1 MKKRIIIHAGTHKTG
16 TTFLQSFLSL
26 NYKRLLD
33 KGILFPLSGK
43 IGKFSGHHNIAW
55 QLNDDERF
63 KKYRCIY
70 SDFCINCTAIL
81 VIDII
86 YQLRN
91 V

>member
-43 IGKFSGHHNIAW
+43 DW
-55 QLNDDERF
+55 Q
-63 KKYRCIY
+63 I
-70 SDFCINCTAIL
+70 
-81 VIDII
+81 
-86 YQLRN
+86 
-91 V
+91 